1 MNEPM
6 SVRRFPAR
14 LASIV
19 LAATGLSA
27 CATWR
32 PVASF
37 ERWSLFAERGQAA
50 DASVYASAVEPAL
63 AAVELELGPFR
74 RSVNVHAWSGNAGA
88 ETSGAD
94 VIHEGEGGPVEDV
107 PGIGPARVRAY
118 HARGQGLFGPPAG
131 IFLAAPE
138 CGTVAHE
145 LVHARTAEDDLD
157 LPLWLEEGVACL
169 LGDGFL
175 DGKRWIVDGLS
186 CWPLREL
193 QAQRITDADLAHLLT
208 LHAGDSASPRENV
221 LAHFVGWAIVF
232 DLYREA
238 GRVEWTS
245 WCARYGHGISESE
258 ARTRLERTVAA
269 GTALAW
275 IERLKDRRSEVRLAT
290 AKGLW
295 KLRSEEVTTKL
306 LDALE
311 QEEDPEVKVG
321 FAINLLACA
330 GEIRLP
336 ESMTGRVW
344 RTVWPT
350 LRRAS
355 LPDPEEQSGIDQLLR
370 SFRSR
375 SGRSAQEPLQKLR
388 RYWAE

>member
-1 MNEPM
+1 MNGRM
-6 SVRRFPAR
+6 IVARSSVLAVAL
-14 LASIV
+14 LASSCT
-19 LAATGLSA
+19 A
-27 CATWR
+27 WR

-37 ERWSLFAERGQAA
+37 ERWSLFAERGQSA
-50 DASVYASAVEPAL
+50 DADVYAAAVEPAM
-63 AAVELELGPFR
+63 AAVESELGRFQ
-74 RSVNVHAWSGNAGA
+74 RSISVHAWSGNAGA

-118 HARGQGLFGPPAG
+118 HARGQGIFGPPAG

-145 LVHARTAEDDLD
+145 LVHARTAEEGLD
-157 LPLWLEEGVACL
+157 LPLWLEEGLACL
-169 LGDGFL
+169 IGDGFL
-175 DGKRWIVDGLS
+175 DGKRWVVDGLS

-193 QAQRITDADLAHLLT
+193 QAQPIPDDELERLLA
-208 LHAGDSASPRENV
+208 LHAGDPASPRENV

-238 GRVEWTS
+238 GRIEWKS
-245 WCARYGHGISESE
+245 WRERYGRGITPSE
-258 ARTRLERTVAA
+258 ARSRLDRSIAPGAA
-269 GTALAW
+269 IAW
-275 IERLKDRRSEVRLAT
+275 IERLRDPRREVRMAT

-295 KLRSEEVTTKL
+295 KLRSVEIATKL
-306 LDALE
+306 LEALE
-311 QEEDPEVKVG
+311 EEDDAEVKVS

-336 ESMTGRVW
+336 ESLTGRLW
-344 RTVWPT
+344 RSSWPP
-350 LRRAS
+350 LRRAA
-355 LPDPEEQSGIDQLLR
+355 LADEAEQAGVEELLR

-375 SGRSAQEPLQKLR
+375 AGRSSQEPLQKLR

>member
-1 MNEPM
+1 MNGRM
-6 SVRRFPAR
+6 IASRSSL
-14 LASIV
+14 LA
-19 LAATGLSA
+19 LALLATSCTA
-27 CATWR
+27 WR
-32 PVASF
+32 PVASY
-37 ERWSLFAERGQAA
+37 ERWSLFAERGQSA
-50 DASVYASAVEPAL
+50 DASVYAAAVEPAMS
-63 AAVELELGPFR
+63 AVEFELGRFQRPV
-74 RSVNVHAWSGNAGA
+74 SVHAWSGNAGA

-145 LVHARTAEDDLD
+145 LVHARTAEEGLD
-157 LPLWLEEGVACL
+157 LPLWFEEGLACL

-175 DGKRWIVDGLS
+175 DGYPNGKRWVVDGLS

-193 QAQRITDADLAHLLT
+193 QAQSIPDDELERLLA
-208 LHAGDSASPRENV
+208 LHAGDPATPRENV

-238 GRVEWTS
+238 GRIEWRT
-245 WCARYGHGISESE
+245 WRERFDRGLPLAE
-258 ARTRLERTVAA
+258 ARTRLERSIAPGA
-269 GTALAW
+269 ALAW
-275 IERLKDRRSEVRLAT
+275 IERLHDPRREVRMAT

-295 KLRSEEVTTKL
+295 KLRSVEIATKL
-306 LDALE
+306 LEALE
-311 QEEDPEVKVG
+311 HEDDAEVKVSL
-321 FAINLLACA
+321 AINLLACA

-336 ESMTGRVW
+336 EPLTGRLW
-344 RTVWPT
+344 RTAWPT

-355 LPDPEEQSGIDQLLR
+355 LDDETEQAGVEELLR

-375 SGRSAQEPLQKLR
+375 SGRSSQEPLQKLR

>member
-1 MNEPM
+1 MNGRM
-6 SVRRFPAR
+6 IAAR
-14 LASIV
+14 SSILAV
-19 LAATGLSA
+19 ALLA
-27 CATWR
+27 CACSAWR

-37 ERWSLFAERGQAA
+37 ERWSLFAERGQPA
-50 DASVYASAVEPAL
+50 DASVYAAAVEPAMT
-63 AAVELELGPFR
+63 AVESELGRFQRPV
-74 RSVNVHAWSGNAGA
+74 SVHAWSGNAGA

-145 LVHARTAEDDLD
+145 LVHARTAEEGLD
-157 LPLWLEEGVACL
+157 LPLWLEEGIACVI
-169 LGDGFL
+169 GDGFL
-175 DGKRWIVDGLS
+175 DGVGERKRWIVDGLS

-193 QAQRITDADLAHLLT
+193 QAQPIQDGELERLLA
-208 LHAGDSASPRENV
+208 LHAGDPASPRENV

-232 DLYREA
+232 DLYRET
-238 GRVEWTS
+238 GRIDWKGWQE
-245 WCARYGHGISESE
+245 RYGAGIPPSE
-258 ARTRLERTVAA
+258 ARTRLERSIAPGA
-269 GTALAW
+269 ALAW
-275 IERLKDRRSEVRLAT
+275 IERLHDPRREIRMAT

-295 KLRSEEVTTKL
+295 KLRSVEIATKL
-306 LDALE
+306 LESLE
-311 QEEDPEVKVG
+311 DEEDAEVKVS
-321 FAINLLACA
+321 FSINLLACA

-336 ESMTGRVW
+336 DPLTGRLW
-344 RTVWPT
+344 RTAWPT

-355 LPDPEEQSGIDQLLR
+355 LADETEQTGVEELLR